1 MSTRTKEQM
10 RVTSP
15 STAAPVRSRIPAR
28 PAPRQS
34 GHSELP
40 PVAQEAINSPGRALD
55 PETQAAMEPA
65 LGHEFS
71 RVRIHTDERAAESA
85 EIFGAR
91 AYTAGRDIAFAQGQY
106 SPETAAGRELLA
118 HELMHVRQ
126 QSARSEAVLQKAD
139 LEDLLPPATEKP
151 EKAIPAARQKKA
163 AGAVSKAFTFP
174 AGHTSDRFT
183 GQNKRLVE
191 KGRAMVAP
199 GSELAKK
206 MAAGT
211 QVTYKVPAKGG
222 KEKAVTEKKA
232 VTVSGKVNEVPVLVM
247 WELYERLRNV
257 KGKSGDATTRFLVDV
272 IDEFWLSSG
281 STAKLGTTWVRDFP
295 EMTEWLK
302 SRGFDAITSNNLIPG
317 PLVFIDQHG
326 LIEPGPYRDKPE
338 EEKAKRTVDLVTAHE
353 IIHALGYTDLWIHE
367 FLKKFGLCP

>member
-1 MSTRTKEQM
+1 M
-10 RVTSP
+10 R
-15 STAAPVRSRIPAR
+15 
-28 PAPRQS
+28 
-34 GHSELP
+34 
-40 PVAQEAINSPGRALD
+40 
-55 PETQAAMEPA
+55 AAMEPA
-65 LGHEFS
+65 LGHDFS
-71 RVRIHTDERAAESA
+71 QVRIHTDERAAESA

-91 AYTAGRDIAFAQGQY
+91 AYAAGRDIAFAPGQY

-118 HELMHVRQ
+118 HELVHVRQ
-126 QSARSEAVLQKAD
+126 QSARSDLILQKAGP
-139 LEDLLPPATEKP
+139 EDLLPPATEKP
-151 EKAIPAARQKKA
+151 EKAIPAPSQKKA

-174 AGHTSDRFT
+174 AGHTSNRFT

-206 MAAGT
+206 MAAGAE
-211 QVTYKVPAKGG
+211 VTYKAPTKGG
-222 KEKAVTEKKA
+222 KEKEVTEKKA

-247 WELYERLRNV
+247 WELYKILRDIRE
-257 KGKSGDATTRFLVDV
+257 KTGDATTRFLVDV

-281 STAKLGTTWVRDFP
+281 STANLGTTWVRDFP
-295 EMTEWLK
+295 EMTERLK
-302 SRGFDAITSNNLIPG
+302 SRGFDAITSKNLIPG
-317 PLVFIDQHG
+317 PIVFIDQHG

-338 EEKAKRTVDLVTAHE
+338 EIKAKRTVDLVTAHE